1 MSKLD
6 ELCLEFLKDRNVNN
20 AINLLV
26 YLRQSENF
34 KLGLIIGEFLS
45 KEYVNNYLILQEY
58 AICAHYDKDFVK
70 AYDINT
76 QLLELRGLDE
86 KQAFPVL
93 FNQHFC
99 LRHVVDRYIGYNINV
114 VNQIMNRPTKDFPLI
129 TFTMTTCKRFD
140 LFEKTM
146 NSILNCFQDIDM
158 IDYFLC
164 VDDNSSDEDRQKMQ
178 KLYPFFTFYFK
189 NSNEKGHIKSMNII
203 RDYVIETSQTPY
215 IIHLE
220 DDWKFICKRN
230 YIKDAFD
237 VLNENQN
244 IGQCL
249 FNKNYI
255 EIVDDVMTVKGADY
269 HLTKTGIRYYIHEFV
284 NTPEKKIEWTKKHG
298 DAPSSSYWPH
308 FSLRPALLR
317 TKVLKDI
324 GIFNIEAPH
333 FEMEYAHRYVNLGYI
348 SAFFEN
354 LYCIHTGRLTSQI
367 NDKSAINAYSLNNE
381 KQFYKDEKKNENEE
395 EIKIEDEDEIEI
407 KKLKLKTYIL
417 NLDRRPDRWDNFVKN
432 SSELNFLKYERFS
445 AVDGDKVSSTT
456 QLQRIFNNNDYNMKV
471 GMVGCLMSHIKM
483 YIELIYSDYDVYC
496 ILEDDIEFTSNFQ
509 NKFLN
514 IFQQLKNNNWDL
526 VYLGHHLR
534 NLNDKEY
541 SYNNASIPTIQK
553 TNVYQSFQLSLGG
566 TIGYLITKSGAQ
578 KLLDFISETGSTN
591 CIDTLQQKSANI
603 LNIYYCNPHLIY
615 SECVRGQNE
624 IDTDIQNNLKS
635 LTLSFE
641 TKVDDEVNFYKNNN
655 LNILKLDFENIIN
668 NILKEPTEEFYI
680 YTLDNHQNIDKIK
693 NICKEKLLKYYT
705 VEEKALFII
714 SSDKHIERY
723 CHSFKIKDKYSIDDC
738 QLK

>member
-1 MSKLD
+1 M
-6 ELCLEFLKDRNVNN
+6 
-20 AINLLV
+20 
-26 YLRQSENF
+26 
-34 KLGLIIGEFLS
+34 
-45 KEYVNNYLILQEY
+45 
-58 AICAHYDKDFVK
+58 
-70 AYDINT
+70 
-76 QLLELRGLDE
+76 
-86 KQAFPVL
+86 
-93 FNQHFC
+93 
-99 LRHVVDRYIGYNINV
+99 
-114 VNQIMNRPTKDFPLI
+114 
-129 TFTMTTCKRFD
+129 
-140 LFEKTM
+140 
-146 NSILNCFQDIDM
+146 
-158 IDYFLC
+158 
-164 VDDNSSDEDRQKMQ
+164 
-178 KLYPFFTFYFK
+178 
-189 NSNEKGHIKSMNII
+189 
-203 RDYVIETSQTPY
+203 
-215 IIHLE
+215 
-220 DDWKFICKRN
+220 
-230 YIKDAFD
+230 
-237 VLNENQN
+237 
-244 IGQCL
+244 
-249 FNKNYI
+249 
-255 EIVDDVMTVKGADY
+255 
-269 HLTKTGIRYYIHEFV
+269 
-284 NTPEKKIEWTKKHG
+284 
-298 DAPSSSYWPH
+298 
-308 FSLRPALLR
+308 R

-324 GIFNIEAPH
+324 GIFNIEAPQ
-333 FEMEYAHRYVNLGYI
+333 FEMEYAYRYVNLGYI

-591 CIDTLQQKSANI
+591 CIDTLQQKSSNI
-603 LNIYYCNPHLIY
+603 LNIYYCNPHLVY
-615 SECVRGQNE
+615 SECYRGQND

-635 LTLSFE
+635 LSLSFE
-641 TKVDDEVNFYKNNN
+641 TKLKDELTFYKNNN
-655 LNILKLDFENIIN
+655 LNIVNLNFKNIMNII
-668 NILKEPTEEFYI
+668 LT
-680 YTLDNHQNIDKIK
+680 
-693 NICKEKLLKYYT
+693 YY
-705 VEEKALFII
+705 FI
-714 SSDKHIERY
+714 
-723 CHSFKIKDKYSIDDC
+723 
-738 QLK
+738 

>member
-189 NSNEKGHIKSMNII
+189 NSDEKGHIKSMNII

-230 YIKDAFD
+230 YITCKFY
-237 VLNENQN
+237 L
-244 IGQCL
+244 
-249 FNKNYI
+249 
-255 EIVDDVMTVKGADY
+255 
-269 HLTKTGIRYYIHEFV
+269 
-284 NTPEKKIEWTKKHG
+284 
-298 DAPSSSYWPH
+298 
-308 FSLRPALLR
+308 
-317 TKVLKDI
+317 I
-324 GIFNIEAPH
+324 GICS
-333 FEMEYAHRYVNLGYI
+333 M
-348 SAFFEN
+348 FF
-354 LYCIHTGRLTSQI
+354 
-367 NDKSAINAYSLNNE
+367 
-381 KQFYKDEKKNENEE
+381 
-395 EIKIEDEDEIEI
+395 
-407 KKLKLKTYIL
+407 
-417 NLDRRPDRWDNFVKN
+417 
-432 SSELNFLKYERFS
+432 
-445 AVDGDKVSSTT
+445 
-456 QLQRIFNNNDYNMKV
+456 
-471 GMVGCLMSHIKM
+471 
-483 YIELIYSDYDVYC
+483 
-496 ILEDDIEFTSNFQ
+496 
-509 NKFLN
+509 
-514 IFQQLKNNNWDL
+514 
-526 VYLGHHLR
+526 
-534 NLNDKEY
+534 
-541 SYNNASIPTIQK
+541 
-553 TNVYQSFQLSLGG
+553 
-566 TIGYLITKSGAQ
+566 
-578 KLLDFISETGSTN
+578 
-591 CIDTLQQKSANI
+591 
-603 LNIYYCNPHLIY
+603 
-615 SECVRGQNE
+615 
-624 IDTDIQNNLKS
+624 TDI
-635 LTLSFE
+635 
-641 TKVDDEVNFYKNNN
+641 FY
-655 LNILKLDFENIIN
+655 
-668 NILKEPTEEFYI
+668 T
-680 YTLDNHQNIDKIK
+680 
-693 NICKEKLLKYYT
+693 
-705 VEEKALFII
+705 
-714 SSDKHIERY
+714 
-723 CHSFKIKDKYSIDDC
+723 SFKNFFGSID
-738 QLK
+738 